1 MSGTWRRVLQLI
13 AFLAALLGALGTAAA
28 EEWGWY
34 VRKSEGWFWYI
45 DPAPVEEAL
54 PDEEASKEPL
64 PTAARP
70 TGQAF
75 SAAWL
80 RENLDRFRDLA
91 IDQPTPENVR
101 LYAQLQLVA
110 LNKASAFAE
119 AWQQV
124 VLGDPVLDAVSE
136 RPLARF
142 GVEAAAAAADLG
154 KDRALADLAREAGL
168 VVFVG
173 ADCPTCAAQ
182 LQVVE
187 TARRLHGFE
196 VVGVS
201 LDGTVPADTTLERVR
216 VDAGEAAYFGVE
228 HVPAIG
234 LLRPP
239 GDALVLAQGPVPL
252 RDLEDRMLRLAH
264 AAGWIDPAA
273 YAAAQPVR
281 LPAEALPSS
290 RLPASLTGDP
300 RALAALAERLLAGG
314 TETPR

>member
-1 MSGTWRRVLQLI
+1 MSGTWRRLLQLL
-13 AFLAALLGALGTAAA
+13 AFFVVLLGAIGTAAA
-28 EEWGWY
+28 DDWGWH
-34 VRKSEGWFWYI
+34 VRKGEGWFWYI
-45 DPAPVEEAL
+45 DPAPVDDAL
-54 PDEEASKEPL
+54 PEDEPPPEPL
-64 PTAARP
+64 PPAIGA
-70 TGQAF
+70 GGEVF

-119 AWQQV
+119 AWQEV

-142 GVEAAAAAADLG
+142 GVEAAAAAADVG

-168 VVFVG
+168 VIFVD

-196 VVGVS
+196 IVGVS
-201 LDGTVPADTTLERVR
+201 LDGTVPAGTTLERVR
-216 VDAGEAAYFGVE
+216 VDAGEAAHFGVE

-239 GDALVLAQGPVPL
+239 GDALVLAQGPVAL
-252 RDLEDRMLRLAH
+252 QDLEDRMLRLAH

-273 YAAAQPVR
+273 YAASRPVR
-281 LPAEALPSS
+281 LPTEALPSG

-300 RALAALAERLLAGG
+300 RALATVAERLLATGM
-314 TETPR
+314 ETPR